1 MDMDKEEKIPQFQHI
16 FFTTPLS
23 E

>member
-16 FFTTPLS
+16 FFTTPYS